1 MTKLRS
7 ILAPGLLE
15 LVEGIKALSCNGLCM
30 RARLEL
36 YNVRSVQQSMRDP
49 LETDLQIQI
58 ARNYGSLSS
67 NGSPSPFGSLSASIT
82 SAFKD
87 EDLTSPEAC
96 QTYVQLCQVL
106 NQAYPRFD
114 FGMLQPSSFFRMPY
128 SVCQAALDNTL
139 MSTLDNYHTLRPSLW
154 VSLMSIVPPPAST
167 IYTVDPAPHFPFE
180 EEDGVWSQ
188 NFLFFNEPEQIVLLF
203 VLKAVPD
210 MASEPCYEG
219 LNGVDGIDRS
229 SYLDEDE
236 DEDDNENETTDYLL
250 GDGRSEMDDIF
261 PQYKLFQI

>member
-7 ILAPGLLE
+7 IQAPGLLE
-15 LVEGIKALSCNGLCM
+15 LADGIQSLSCNGLCM

-36 YNVRSVQQSMRDP
+36 YNVRAAPQSMRDP

-58 ARNYGSLSS
+58 ARNYGSMSS

-87 EDLTSPEAC
+87 EDLTSPATC

-139 MSTLDNYHTLRPSLW
+139 MSTLENYHTLRPSLW

-188 NFLFFNEPEQIVLLF
+188 NFIFFNEAEQVVLLF

-210 MASEPCYEG
+210 TANEQCYPG
-219 LNGVDGIDRS
+219 LDDVDGVDHS
-229 SYLDEDE
+229 SYLGDDDDEDE
-236 DEDDNENETTDYLL
+236 LTDYLRE
-250 GDGRSEMDDIF
+250 DGRSEMDDIF